1 MVMRSIVTRKM
12 EKFVPIA
19 MALMIAGGCG
29 CKEALVLESGEEA
42 CASKKAKGT
51 WIVPEIVYNQ

>member
-1 MVMRSIVTRKM
+1 M

>member
-1 MVMRSIVTRKM
+1 MD
-12 EKFVPIA
+12 KFVSIA
-19 MALMIAGGCG
+19 VALMIVGGCA

-51 WIVPEIVYNQ
+51 WIVPGIVYNQ